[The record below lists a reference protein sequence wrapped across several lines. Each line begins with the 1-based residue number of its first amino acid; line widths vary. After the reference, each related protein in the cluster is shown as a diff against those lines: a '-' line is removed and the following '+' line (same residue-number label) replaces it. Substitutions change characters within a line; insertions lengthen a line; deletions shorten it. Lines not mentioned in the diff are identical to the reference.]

1 MLSFASH
8 LSARRRGEQHF
19 PLHPNDAMIRI
30 IYILICLAIAL
41 PAEAA
46 MVRVV
51 GVVDGKTIEVESGG
65 TRQRLTLAGISLT
78 DPLRAHELLR
88 WTVGMFWVMV
98 EPAPG
103 GNGVL
108 VYRSPDALFVNRELV
123 LRGYAKATIA
133 GIEPDHRLAVTYLG
147 ELDQPDLRP
156 ERGVT
161 AGRKRTYSGTS
172 RRSPGQP
179 RRSSPAGRASG
190 SGRRSASSARSP
202 EPRR

>member
-1 MLSFASH
+1 
-8 LSARRRGEQHF
+8 
-19 PLHPNDAMIRI
+19 
-30 IYILICLAIAL
+30 
-41 PAEAA
+41 

-123 LRGYAKATIA
+123 LRGFAKATLA

-147 ELDQPDLRP
+147 ELDQPDARP
-156 ERGVT
+156 GRGAT
-161 AGRKRTYSGTS
+161 ADRRRTGSDTS
-172 RRSPGQP
+172 RRSPARP
-179 RRSSPAGRASG
+179 RRSSPAGRGPGRG
-190 SGRRSASSARSP
+190 SGAAPSARSP
-202 EPRR
+202 EPR

>member
-1 MLSFASH
+1 MH
-8 LSARRRGEQHF
+8 
-19 PLHPNDAMIRI
+19 RI

-51 GVVDGKTIEVESGG
+51 GVVDGKTIDVESGG

-98 EPAPG
+98 ETAPG

-123 LRGYAKATIA
+123 LRGYAKATLP
-133 GIEPDHRLAVTYLG
+133 GIEPDHRLSVTYLG

-161 AGRKRTYSGTS
+161 ADRKRTYSDTS
-172 RRSPGQP
+172 RRSPAQP
-179 RRSSPAGRASG
+179 RRPAPAGRASG
-190 SGRRSASSARSP
+190 SGRRSGPSARSS